1 MKTREQKLFDL
12 IKQELLFLI
21 DSPEY
26 LDEVTKFFSDGAYH
40 TMTEKELDKCYQ
52 SKFKLEK

>member
-1 MKTREQKLFDL
+1 MKTKEQKLFDL
-12 IKQELLFLI
+12 TKQELLFLI

-40 TMTEKELDKCYQ
+40 TMTEKELDICYQ
-52 SKFKLEK
+52 SKFELEE